1 VTEEASNSSGE
12 KARPSKWKAA
22 CRAAWTAAG
31 TIVPRI
37 FYALVSI
44 SAVVAAVA
52 IARGGYALSSAVDL
66 WKLLDQHGPAA
77 IGIPV
82 AGLAALFL
90 VSLARALDGPMS
102 FDLFG
107 LRSEGAVAVCIVWA
121 ILYLVIS
128 LSFRALW

>member
-1 VTEEASNSSGE
+1 VTEEASSSSNE
-12 KARPSKWKAA
+12 EAKPSKWKAA
-22 CRAAWTAAG
+22 CRAVWTAAG
-31 TIVPRI
+31 TMVPRM
-37 FYALVSI
+37 FYALVPI
-44 SAVVAAVA
+44 GAVVAAVA
-52 IARGGYALSSAVDL
+52 IARGGYALPSAIDP

-77 IGIPV
+77 VGIPV

-102 FDLFG
+102 FDIFG
-107 LRSEGAVAVCIVWA
+107 LRSEGAAAICIVWA

>member
-1 VTEEASNSSGE
+1 VIEEASNGAEE
-12 KARPSKWKAA
+12 KATVSKWKPA
-22 CRAAWTAAG
+22 CRAVWIAAG

-37 FYALVSI
+37 LYALVPI
-44 SAVVAAVA
+44 SVVVGAVA
-52 IARGGYALSSAVDL
+52 VAHGGYALPSAVDP

-107 LRSEGAVAVCIVWA
+107 LRSEGAAAICIVWA
-121 ILYLVIS
+121 ILYIAIS